1 MAIHPGGPQTSVI
14 SNNGRR
20 DTALYWSV
28 CGVGINGENGGRSA
42 KVIDFLHAR
51 RRLINEHGTAARGP
65 RSPLLD
71 PIRKTL
77 GAPDIQPLFEA
88 FIRNPEKNLDLMR
101 CLTDHHGI
109 EASAKDI
116 FIALAHLGVE
126 RCKQKARETFSP
138 DNWKPAVVHI
148 RAGVDL
154 ALAAGDWSMAEQLYL
169 WLDQQAADSGATVP
183 ELQRLVLFELA
194 GLLARN
200 SDLDSA
206 IEFFLLCEE
215 FARAAGDTT
224 SLMRTEVSLGQALL
238 DQDKPDQ
245 ALTKFEQAAK
255 IAEETA
261 DLSASAEAHIGIG
274 LSLFNLER
282 APESLKH
289 FDLAAAAAAS
299 SNNTVLSMEAAN
311 HSAHALLTLGKTNEA
326 FEAILNAVSL
336 SSSVDNLYL
345 RTSLL
350 YAMFE
355 ICLEKD
361 RWGELLLEL
370 TSALDRVHETEQFQ
384 SLGPLLVLSAK
395 INSERGLLHL
405 ALHNLEEA
413 AQIFQALEETE
424 RFKEVNEA
432 IEQLRSFIVDPTD

>member
-1 MAIHPGGPQTSVI
+1 
-14 SNNGRR
+14 
-20 DTALYWSV
+20 
-28 CGVGINGENGGRSA
+28 
-42 KVIDFLHAR
+42 
-51 RRLINEHGTAARGP
+51 
-65 RSPLLD
+65 
-71 PIRKTL
+71 
-77 GAPDIQPLFEA
+77 
-88 FIRNPEKNLDLMR
+88 
-101 CLTDHHGI
+101 
-109 EASAKDI
+109 
-116 FIALAHLGVE
+116 
-126 RCKQKARETFSP
+126 
-138 DNWKPAVVHI
+138 
-148 RAGVDL
+148 
-154 ALAAGDWSMAEQLYL
+154 
-169 WLDQQAADSGATVP
+169 
-183 ELQRLVLFELA
+183 
-194 GLLARN
+194 
-200 SDLDSA
+200 
-206 IEFFLLCEE
+206 
-215 FARAAGDTT
+215 
-224 SLMRTEVSLGQALL
+224 MRTEVSLGQALL